1 MARLGPISA
10 IRRKKSRNASAEQT
24 KPSTAIDAS
33 ASPEGTESGRR
44 PRRKAPTETYTDPEG
59 NTLTL
64 RRSLSAATIA
74 KIGEPPSSAA
84 ASIDDAWQRREE
96 MLFERLVV
104 SWEVAGLPISG
115 QKMLIG
121 RYRMAT
127 PEERRW
133 VRETIEEHLKSW
145 IPGL

>member
-1 MARLGPISA
+1 MAK
-10 IRRKKSRNASAEQT
+10 RKGGKGG
-24 KPSTAIDAS
+24 K
-33 ASPEGTESGRR
+33 GGR
-44 PRRKAPTETYTDPEG
+44 PRKVVQTETYTDPEG
-59 NTLTL
+59 NRLEL
-64 RRSLSAATIA
+64 RKALSPATIA

-104 SWEVAGLPISG
+104 SWQIAGLPISG

-127 PEERRW
+127 PGERRW

>member
-1 MARLGPISA
+1 MAK
-10 IRRKKSRNASAEQT
+10 RKGGKG
-24 KPSTAIDAS
+24 K
-33 ASPEGTESGRR
+33 GKR
-44 PRRKAPTETYTDPEG
+44 PRKVVETETYTDAEG
-59 NTLTL
+59 NELEL
-64 RRSLSAATIA
+64 RKALSPATIA

-104 SWEVAGLPISG
+104 RWEVAGLPISG

-127 PEERRW
+127 PAERRW
-133 VRETIEEHLKSW
+133 VRETIEAHLQSW